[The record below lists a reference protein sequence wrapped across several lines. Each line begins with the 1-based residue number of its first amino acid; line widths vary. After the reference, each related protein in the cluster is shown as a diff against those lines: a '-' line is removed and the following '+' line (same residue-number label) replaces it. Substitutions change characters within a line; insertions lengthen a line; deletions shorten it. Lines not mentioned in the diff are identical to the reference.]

1 MIYSVYYIIKT
12 IESFLTFDHFEL
24 PISSLHHVLMSQL
37 WLEES

>member
-24 PISSLHHVLMSQL
+24 PISSIMS
-37 WLEES
+37 